1 VWVLPRASA
10 TDHPCEARLTGRC
23 DARFQAVGE
32 VLRENAAT
40 RGEWGAAV
48 AVTVEG
54 RTVVDLQ
61 VGWADAARTQAWR
74 GDTVVNVYSV
84 GKALAAI
91 CALRLVAR
99 GALDLDA
106 PVARYWPGFVAET
119 ATVRDVLSHRAG
131 LAAIAEPLPDDA
143 LYDPAALADAIARQ
157 EPWWTPGT
165 AHGYHV
171 HTFGILLAELVRR
184 ASGGTTI
191 GALLADEVAAPL
203 EADVQFGCRPDDR
216 ARRAEYLIGGTADP
230 PVLPTLRPGARLR
243 PAAYLNPPGASGV
256 GTVNTEAWMDAELP
270 SANAHASARGIARVY
285 AGLLDATLLDADTL
299 AAATAPAS
307 DGDDLVLER
316 PSRFGLGFQLTQPER
331 RLGPNPRAFGHFGAG
346 GALGFAD
353 PDAGVAFGYVMN
365 NGGSGWQNP
374 RNRALIDAVY
384 AALG

>member
-1 VWVLPRASA
+1 LPRAPA
-10 TDHPCEARLTGRC
+10 TDHPCHARLTGRC

-32 VLRENAAT
+32 ALRENAAT

-48 AVTVEG
+48 AVAVEG

-74 GDTVVNVYSV
+74 GDTVVDVFSV

-99 GALDLDA
+99 GVLDLDA
-106 PVARYWPGFVAET
+106 PVARYWPGFVADT
-119 ATVRDVLSHRAG
+119 ATVRDVLAHRSG
-131 LAAIAEPLPDDA
+131 LAAIAEPLAEGA
-143 LYDPAALADAIARQ
+143 LYDPAALAAAIARQ

-171 HTFGILLAELVRR
+171 HTFGILLGELVRR
-184 ASGGTTI
+184 ASGSTI
-191 GALLADEVAAPL
+191 GAVLADEVAGPL
-203 EADVQFGCRPDDR
+203 EADVQFGCRPEDR
-216 ARRAEYLIGGTADP
+216 ARRAEYLIGGETSAGAP
-230 PVLPTLRPGARLR
+230 PLLRPGARLR
-243 PAAYLNPPGASGV
+243 PAAYLNPPGATGV

-285 AGLLDATLLDADTL
+285 AALLDATLLDADTL

-316 PSRFGLGFQLTQPER
+316 PSRFGLGFQLTQSER

-353 PDAGVAFGYVMN
+353 PDAGVALGYVMN
-365 NGGSGWQNP
+365 NGGAGWQSA

-384 AALG
+384 AALD

>member
-10 TDHPCEARLTGRC
+10 TDHPREARLTGRC

-48 AVTVEG
+48 AVKVEG

-61 VGWADAARTQAWR
+61 VGWADAARTRAWR
-74 GDTVVNVYSV
+74 GDTVVDVYSV
-84 GKALAAI
+84 GKALAAV

-106 PVARYWPGFVAET
+106 PVARYWPGFVADT

-131 LAAIAEPLPDDA
+131 LAAIAAPLPDDA
-143 LYDPAALADAIARQ
+143 LYDPVALARQ

-191 GALLADEVAAPL
+191 GALLTDEVAAPL
-203 EADVQFGCRPDDR
+203 EADVQFGCRPADR

-230 PVLPTLRPGARLR
+230 PVLPELRPDARLR

-256 GTVNTEAWMDAELP
+256 GTVTTEAWMDAELP

-299 AAATAPAS
+299 AVATAPAS

-384 AALG
+384 SALG